1 MFNTKRPPSY
11 FLDTLF
17 GCYCL
22 GGYTKAAEDVCP
34 RPLYWF
40 AVCCFSLLFQPVV
53 FSLLFTFSF
62 LLFCTEIYSHTS
74 LMLRSLMASLYASP
88 PCKWFDRSP
97 FVPLSFTD
105 PDPAMKFCISMRVT
119 SVFGV
124 LYAFLFIMLY
134 FYLGY
139 LLDYFLAVHYV
150 YTLLQSVKAVAY
162 ILAIQ
167 VIYLTVYCGF
177 GLDVVNACG
186 LTVDVDLSTS
196 A

>member
-1 MFNTKRPPSY
+1 MRGGHRPTLRGNIRKRPRT
-11 FLDTLF
+11 FA
-17 GCYCL
+17 L
-22 GGYTKAAEDVCP
+22 GRFIIYSLQFSVC
-34 RPLYWF
+34 
-40 AVCCFSLLFQPVV
+40 S
-53 FSLLFTFSF
+53 

-124 LYAFLFIMLY
+124 LYVFLFIMLY

-150 YTLLQSVKAVAY
+150 YTLLQSVEAVAY

-177 GLDVVNACG
+177 GLDAVNACG
-186 LTVDVDLSTS
+186 LAVDVDIEGSSTCI
-196 A
+196 

>member
-1 MFNTKRPPSY
+1 MFNARRPTSY
-11 FLDTLF
+11 FE
-17 GCYCL
+17 GE
-22 GGYTKAAEDVCP
+22 YTKAAEDVCP
-34 RPLYWF
+34 RPLYRF
-40 AVCCFSLLFQPVV
+40 AVCCFQSVV

-62 LLFCTEIYSHTS
+62 LLFCIEIYSHTS
-74 LMLRSLMASLYASP
+74 LMLMSLKAVFASP
-88 PCKWFDRSP
+88 FASGLSKVPSVP
-97 FVPLSFTD
+97 FGSND
-105 PDPAMKFCISMRVT
+105 AAMKFCISMRVT

-150 YTLLQSVKAVAY
+150 YTLLQSVEAVAY

-186 LTVDVDLSTS
+186 LTVDVDVDGCCT
-196 A
+196 

>member
-1 MFNTKRPPSY
+1 
-11 FLDTLF
+11 
-17 GCYCL
+17 
-22 GGYTKAAEDVCP
+22 
-34 RPLYWF
+34 
-40 AVCCFSLLFQPVV
+40 
-53 FSLLFTFSF
+53 
-62 LLFCTEIYSHTS
+62 
-74 LMLRSLMASLYASP
+74 MASLYASP

-150 YTLLQSVKAVAY
+150 YTLLQSVEAVAY

-177 GLDVVNACG
+177 GLDAVNACG
-186 LTVDVDLSTS
+186 LAIDVDLSAS